1 MFTKK
6 NKVVFPNDTNYIT
19 NVFFF
24 FTKTGLGQFT
34 ADYYIHLK
42 FMTVKQKELELLG
55 SYSYQT
61 CSRIICYPCFLL
73 ARENSSVFGNGS
85 ARVTSR
91 AWL

>member
-42 FMTVKQKELELLG
+42 FMTVKQK
-55 SYSYQT
+55 
-61 CSRIICYPCFLL
+61 
-73 ARENSSVFGNGS
+73 
-85 ARVTSR
+85 
-91 AWL
+91 

>member
-24 FTKTGLGQFT
+24 FFFTKTGQGQFT

-42 FMTVKQKELELLG
+42 FMTVKQK
-55 SYSYQT
+55 
-61 CSRIICYPCFLL
+61 
-73 ARENSSVFGNGS
+73 
-85 ARVTSR
+85 
-91 AWL
+91 

>member
-19 NVFFF
+19 NVFFFF

-42 FMTVKQKELELLG
+42 FMTVKQK
-55 SYSYQT
+55 
-61 CSRIICYPCFLL
+61 
-73 ARENSSVFGNGS
+73 
-85 ARVTSR
+85 
-91 AWL
+91 

>member
-19 NVFFF
+19 NVFF

-42 FMTVKQKELELLG
+42 FMTVKQK
-55 SYSYQT
+55 
-61 CSRIICYPCFLL
+61 
-73 ARENSSVFGNGS
+73 
-85 ARVTSR
+85 
-91 AWL
+91 